1 MAQMYDTRD
10 FRRGLKIQMGPD
22 PYVIVDFQH
31 ISPGKG
37 SAFTRVKIKNLRT
50 GQVLE
55 QNIKSGDKVGKPVL
69 EERSMQYMY
78 ADAEGFHFMDTVNY
92 EQISLQPEDVGDMK
106 NFLIDQ
112 SVIKVLF
119 FEGKP
124 IGIDIDTFVEL
135 QVVDCDPSVRGDT
148 VQGATKPA
156 KMQTGLIVS
165 VPLHINEGDVLRVDT
180 RDGSYMDRV
189 NRK

>member
-10 FRRGLKIQMGPD
+10 FRRGLKIQMGAD
-22 PYVIVDFQH
+22 PFVIVDFQH

-55 QNIKSGDKVGKPVL
+55 QNIKSGDKVGKPEL
-69 EERSMQYMY
+69 EERSMQYLY
-78 ADAEGFHFMDTVNY
+78 ANTEGFHFMDTNNY
-92 EQISLQPEDVGDMK
+92 EQVSLHEDDVGDVK
-106 NFLIDQ
+106 NFLIDD

-124 IGIDIDTFVEL
+124 IGVEVDTFVEL
-135 QVVDCDPSVRGDT
+135 KVVECDPAVRGDT

-156 KMQTGLIVS
+156 RMQTGLVVP
-165 VPLHINEGDVLRVDT
+165 VPLHINEGDILRIDT
-180 RDGSYMDRV
+180 RTSEYMDRV